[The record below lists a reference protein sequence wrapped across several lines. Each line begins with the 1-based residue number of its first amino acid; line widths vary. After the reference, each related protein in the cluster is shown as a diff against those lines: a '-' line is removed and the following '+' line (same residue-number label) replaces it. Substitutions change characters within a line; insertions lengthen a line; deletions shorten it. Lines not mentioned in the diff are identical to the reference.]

1 MTITVQYFA
10 VLASTL
16 KRRSESLE
24 ASEANSVETVLDV
37 LSQRHDI
44 IHTMRASLAVA
55 VNEHYAEPSHPVAAG
70 DRVAIIPP
78 VSGG

>member
-10 VLASTL
+10 ILASTIDQRAETL
-16 KRRSESLE
+16 AASDVES
-24 ASEANSVETVLDV
+24 VKDVLDL
-37 LSQRHDI
+37 LSERHDI
-44 IHTMRASLAVA
+44 IAQMRSSLAVA
-55 VNEHYAEPSHPVAAG
+55 VNEHYADASHPVAAG